1 MLILSCTTLV
11 APCPLADQLWVNTSD
26 VANLADFGIDAVTI
40 TFVIGWGFGVVLVGF
55 LLGWGL
61 GLALGMIKKV

>member
-1 MLILSCTTLV
+1 MLILACSTLV
-11 APCPLADQLWVNTSD
+11 APCPLADQVWLDTAQ
-26 VANLADFGIDAVTI
+26 VATLADFGIDALTI

-61 GLALGMIKKV
+61 GLALGLIKKV